1 MSNKNKLLT
10 VLSDAEQEALYGLPD
25 FDDVQRLEY
34 LALTET
40 ELAFASSR
48 PGLPAQV
55 YCILQIGYFK
65 AKHAFFRFA
74 WSEVVDDCA
83 FVLSHYFH
91 GEPFE
96 HKPITKHE
104 HYAQR
109 ERIAELFGYR
119 SWVAGFL
126 PQLAQQAA
134 QTVRRD
140 VMPGFIAAE
149 LIVWLNEHKIIRPG
163 YTTLQALVS
172 EALSAERRR
181 LGGLLAEVLDEPAK
195 TALGQLLVRDDTL
208 SQLAALKQDAKDF
221 GWRQMAREREKRA
234 TLEPLHS
241 IAKAL
246 LPKLGISQQNLLYY
260 ASLANFYTIHDLR
273 YLKADQTHL
282 YLLCYAWV
290 RYRQFSDN
298 LVDAMAYHMKQL
310 EDESSAGAKQSFVAE
325 QARRQQDTPQVGRL
339 LSLYVDDS
347 VTDPT
352 PFGEVRQR
360 AYKIMAKDALQSTA
374 QRMSV
379 KPVSKLS
386 LHWQAVDILAERIRR
401 HLRPLYVALDFA
413 STDPDSP
420 WLAALAWTKG
430 VFAKQ
435 QRLSQRPLA
444 ECPAATLPKR
454 LRSYLLTFD
463 ADGKPTGLHADRYE
477 FWLYRQVRK
486 RFQSGELYL
495 DDSLQHRHFSD
506 ELVSMDEKADVLAQ
520 MDIPFLRQPVNS
532 QLDALGA
539 ELHTQWL
546 AFNRELKQGKLTHLE
561 YNKDTQKL
569 TWRKPKGENP
579 KAREKVFYEQL
590 PFCDVADVF
599 RFVNAQCQFLSVLTP
614 LQPRYAKK
622 VADAD
627 SLMAVIIAQA
637 MNHGNQV
644 MARTSD
650 IPYHVLESTYQQYL
664 RHATLHAANDG
675 ISNAIAALPIFPHYS
690 FDLDVLYGA
699 VDGQKFGVERP
710 TVKARYSRKYF
721 GRGKGVVAY
730 TLLCNHV
737 PLNGYLIGAHDYEA
751 HHVFDIWYRNT
762 SDIVPTAITGD
773 MHSVNKANFA
783 ILHWFGL
790 RFEPRFTDMEGQLQE
805 LYCADD
811 PALYEKC
818 LIQPIGQVDRQLIVS
833 EKPNLDQIVAT
844 LGLKEMTQGALIR
857 KLCTYTTSNPTRRA
871 VFEFDKL
878 IRSIYTLRYLRDP
891 QLERN
896 VHRSQNRIESYHQLR
911 GAIAQVGG
919 KKELTGRTDIEI
931 EISNQCARLIA
942 SAVTNIGTDRDQLS
956 NMAKQ
961 ARVAIGANDLTVI
974 ADRGYFKGE
983 EILACQ
989 EAGITAIVPK
999 TGTSGAKADGRF
1011 DKADFIYDPATDEYQ
1026 CPAGQRLIWR
1036 FSCIEKGLKLHRYWS
1051 SHCPRCAIKEQC
1063 TPSDYRRVSR
1073 WEHQTVLEDMQIRL
1087 DRAPDSMRIR
1097 RQTVEHPFGT
1107 LKLWMGSAHFL
1118 TRTLDRVSTE
1128 MRLQVLAYNLKRV
1141 MKILGVAALIGAM
1154 QAP

>member
-83 FVLSHYFH
+83 FVLSQYFH
-91 GEPFE
+91 SEPFE
-96 HKPITKHE
+96 PKPITKHE

-221 GWRQMAREREKRA
+221 GWRQMAREREKRT

-599 RFVNAQCQFLSVLTP
+599 RFVNAQCQFLSVLP

-627 SLMAVIIAQA
+627 SLMAVVIAQA

-650 IPYHVLESTYQQYL
+650 IPYHVLESAYQQYL
-664 RHATLHAANDG
+664 RHATLHAANDC
-675 ISNAIAALPIFPHYS
+675 ISNTLAALPIFPHYS

-811 PALYEKC
+811 PELYEKC
-818 LIQPIGQVDRQLIVS
+818 LIRPVGQVDRQLIIS

-844 LGLKEMTQGALIR
+844 LGLKEMTQGTLIR

-942 SAVTNIGTDRDQLS
+942 NAVIFYNSAILS
-956 NMAKQ
+956 
-961 ARVAIGANDLTVI
+961 RLLTK
-974 ADRGYFKGE
+974 Y
-983 EILACQ
+983 
-989 EAGITAIVPK
+989 EA
-999 TGTSGAKADGRF
+999 SGNTKA
-1011 DKADFIYDPATDEYQ
+1011 
-1026 CPAGQRLIWR
+1026 L
-1036 FSCIEKGLKLHRYWS
+1036 
-1051 SHCPRCAIKEQC
+1051 
-1063 TPSDYRRVSR
+1063 
-1073 WEHQTVLEDMQIRL
+1073 
-1087 DRAPDSMRIR
+1087 
-1097 RQTVEHPFGT
+1097 
-1107 LKLWMGSAHFL
+1107 
-1118 TRTLDRVSTE
+1118 
-1128 MRLQVLAYNLKRV
+1128 
-1141 MKILGVAALIGAM
+1141 ALITQISPAAWRHILLNGHYTFQSDGKMIDLDALV
-1154 QAP
+1154 AGLDLG